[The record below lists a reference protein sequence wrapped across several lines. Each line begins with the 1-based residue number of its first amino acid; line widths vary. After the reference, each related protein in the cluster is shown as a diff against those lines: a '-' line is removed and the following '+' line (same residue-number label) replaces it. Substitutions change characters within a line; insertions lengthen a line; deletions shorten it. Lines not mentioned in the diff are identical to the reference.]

1 MFLGFIT
8 VPLYI
13 YSMLSLMSTLENNT
27 VKFSPESTPDN
38 LRIED
43 TFCFSEDQ
51 GNVKEWAN
59 IEILTFYMNILVMIF
74 NLIKAR
80 LSPDSKEEDEETD
93 DK

>member
-80 LSPDSKEEDEETD
+80 LSPDSKEEDDETD